1 MSGHSFELRAAFR
14 YSGDDN
20 HLDQIDAEVLTDQ
33 GWKPLQIENS
43 SPGFLVFVYSFLI
56 CQHTYFHA
64 NSTERALLLEHA
76 SLALSLMAD
85 EEWRIQKISVA
96 IDAKSRGGAADPD
109 SINHIEQRM
118 RLCPVSVNLVEP
130 PDYGI
135 NLKFG

>member
-20 HLDQIDAEVLTDQ
+20 HLDQIDAEVSTDQ
-33 GWKPLQIENS
+33 GWEPLQIDNS
-43 SPGFLVFVYSFLI
+43 SPGFLLFVYSFLI

-64 NSTERALLLEHA
+64 NATEHRLLLERA
-76 SLALSLMAD
+76 SLDLSLTAD

-96 IDAKSRGGAADPD
+96 IDSRLRGGAAAPEIID
-109 SINHIEQRM
+109 HVKQRM

-130 PDYGI
+130 ADYGI
-135 NLKFG
+135 NLEFG